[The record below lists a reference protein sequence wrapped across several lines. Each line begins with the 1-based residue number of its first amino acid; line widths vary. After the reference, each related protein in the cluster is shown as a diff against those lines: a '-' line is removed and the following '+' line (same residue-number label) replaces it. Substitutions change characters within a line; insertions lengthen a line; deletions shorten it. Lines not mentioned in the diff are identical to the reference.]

1 MELKKQS
8 ALENIDACKELL
20 ESMSDALWDHP
31 ETGYHEHFAARLY
44 CRMLEKLGFQVEQGL
59 AGIET
64 AFSGTYGSGKPV
76 IGFLGEFD
84 ALPGLSQQANVTR
97 MCPVT
102 EGGPGHGCG
111 HNLLGVG
118 ALAAALGV
126 KKYLEDNKLPGTVKF
141 FGCPA
146 EEGGSGKGFMA
157 RDGVFD
163 GVDAAFAG
171 IPAKSIAWPRKAPWP
186 ITRSATT
193 STEWPPMRP

>member
-146 EEGGSGKGFMA
+146 E
-157 RDGVFD
+157 DG
-163 GVDAAFAG
+163 AG
-171 IPAKSIAWPRKAPWP
+171 RCI
-186 ITRSATT
+186 
-193 STEWPPMRP
+193 

>member
-84 ALPGLSQQANVTR
+84 ALPYTPHEMESAKHPYELPPVHYTVIRAMGEQMGVGGDDSWGANVHPEYIPDVTK
-97 MCPVT
+97 PVEFT
-102 EGGPGHGCG
+102 F
-111 HNLLGVG
+111 
-118 ALAAALGV
+118 
-126 KKYLEDNKLPGTVKF
+126 TF
-141 FGCPA
+141 
-146 EEGGSGKGFMA
+146 
-157 RDGVFD
+157 R
-163 GVDAAFAG
+163 G
-171 IPAKSIAWPRKAPWP
+171 I
-186 ITRSATT
+186 
-193 STEWPPMRP
+193 